1 MKIWDCKIGEIE
13 AVNLPLSSDAPMR
26 RAVEKAYFELTGQEP
41 NFILSGWGGELTE
54 EERMIVEEPNSVMAK
69 TPHKREDE

>member
-13 AVNLPLSSDAPMR
+13 AANLPLSSDAPMR

-41 NFILSGWGGELTE
+41 NFVLSGWGGELTDT
-54 EERMIVEEPNSVMAK
+54 ERMIVEEPNSVMAK